1 MKRLKPIVRGVEAE
15 EVDKTPLEEYWLR
28 NISACTVVRW
38 DLFEEA
44 LCRDFCVSIN
54 TSIGRVRKINWDYL
68 LKKLLKHIASKNNEI
83 DLWPG
88 HPGLASTPF
97 PGSVVSLSS
106 FQVCITSGKIK
117 KILSKS
123 IRSDTFYLGEKYKN
137 STYVFACGSRY
148 TGNWK
153 NFKRDGL
160 AKMEVKEGFE
170 YNGYF
175 FKGLRHGYG
184 LCKGMGCEFKGYWEE
199 DLFDGPGEMG
209 YSDLSAING
218 VWKKGNIVSGRL
230 KFSGGEYTGYFN
242 SLYFEGT
249 GILTAKNGD
258 VKKGTWNHSKLNG
271 DCEILM
277 KNGSVYRGSFEE
289 DLLEGNGFIEAP
301 LFIYKGSVKSSL
313 PEGSGLMIY
322 KTLNAE
328 YEGEFIQ
335 GVINR
340 KGIYKIDNQML
351 KGEFIHGKLIGKG
364 EKLIG
369 TSSRYVGEF
378 TDSLMH
384 GKGVLRFNS
393 EKFKGI
399 YNGDFRLNKLHG
411 QGKMK
416 IDNFE

>member
-1 MKRLKPIVRGVEAE
+1 
-15 EVDKTPLEEYWLR
+15 
-28 NISACTVVRW
+28 
-38 DLFEEA
+38 
-44 LCRDFCVSIN
+44 
-54 TSIGRVRKINWDYL
+54 
-68 LKKLLKHIASKNNEI
+68 
-83 DLWPG
+83 
-88 HPGLASTPF
+88 
-97 PGSVVSLSS
+97 
-106 FQVCITSGKIK
+106 
-117 KILSKS
+117 
-123 IRSDTFYLGEKYKN
+123 
-137 STYVFACGSRY
+137 
-148 TGNWK
+148 
-153 NFKRDGL
+153 
-160 AKMEVKEGFE
+160 ME
-170 YNGYF
+170 
-175 FKGLRHGYG
+175 
-184 LCKGMGCEFKGYWEE
+184 
-199 DLFDGPGEMG
+199 
-209 YSDLSAING
+209 S
-218 VWKKGNIVSGRL
+218 
-230 KFSGGEYTGYFN
+230 
-242 SLYFEGT
+242 
-249 GILTAKNGD
+249 
-258 VKKGTWNHSKLNG
+258 HSKLNG

-416 IDNFE
+416 IDNFEYRGEFAHGEIHGNGEIYLEDMVFKGGFFKGDVQGKGNIHFFDGSHYEGEWNYGKPNGSGEACDSYGYWIASNFIDGRPAARHRLRHDYFANLEKFRTQVQEFLDKLEWVLQNVSGTVDYF